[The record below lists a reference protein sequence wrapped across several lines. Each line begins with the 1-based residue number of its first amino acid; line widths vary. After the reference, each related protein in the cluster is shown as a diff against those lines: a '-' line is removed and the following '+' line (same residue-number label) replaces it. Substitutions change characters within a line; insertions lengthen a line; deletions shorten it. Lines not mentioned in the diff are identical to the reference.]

1 MRTVAGVRSPQK
13 SSSLAERRV
22 VHGRARASVTAAA
35 PPRDGTAVDEP
46 LSAAHLFDAHAVYV
60 GRTLRCLGVR
70 DGELPDVVQ
79 EVFLLAHHRRAELS
93 DPAKIRAWL
102 YAICVRKALSAR
114 RDGAR
119 RQLREVARS
128 AEPASERTPHD
139 ELEKTRRLTQALCIL
154 GELDDDRR
162 AVFVLSEVEQ
172 LPMVEVA
179 VIVGC
184 PLQTAYSRLQSARRE
199 IATTLR
205 RLRARGTIE

>member
-1 MRTVAGVRSPQK
+1 M
-13 SSSLAERRV
+13 
-22 VHGRARASVTAAA
+22 AAT
-35 PPRDGTAVDEP
+35 PPGDGTAVDGP
-46 LSAAHLFDAHAVYV
+46 APTARLFDAHASYV

-79 EVFLLAHHRRAELS
+79 EVFLLAHDRRAELS

-128 AEPASERTPHD
+128 AEPANERTPHD
-139 ELEKTRRLTQALCIL
+139 ELEKTRRLTQALSIL
-154 GELDDDRR
+154 GELDDDKR
-162 AVFVLSEVEQ
+162 AVFVLSAVEQ
-172 LPMVEVA
+172 LPMAEVA

-184 PLQTAYSRLQSARRE
+184 PLQTAYSRLQAARRE